1 MVFLSFF
8 FSDCP
13 TALGFFFTKILA
25 NRIVLFIEIITP
37 FLSFLFLK
45 KFVVFYKTV
54 ARTAALCGTIGKNVF
69 IYSHQFSRNAADGL
83 LPIFP

>member
-45 KFVVFYKTV
+45 NLFFFTK
-54 ARTAALCGTIGKNVF
+54 
-69 IYSHQFSRNAADGL
+69 Q
-83 LPIFP
+83 